1 MKAAGIINKEAATDR
16 ILKAGFQAVAE
27 YDEFG
32 NLVDWRGGS
41 LSRQDMW
48 PRVGQ
53 IAFSRGGAAAEEKA
67 TAMIL
72 GDMIVVALNLEGGGT
87 LLAIVEGQFA
97 DAAADELTHALDAAV
112 GDYIGPIPAPL
123 AVLGGVLILALILL
137 GTGGLE

>member
-97 DAAADELTHALDAAV
+97 DAAADELTHALDAV